1 MEKNITD
8 ILKSFMTEMNQWEN
22 DANHYIDEGHDLPND
37 DLKEKLS
44 IIYSKYVTTKERK
57 MGRLNNPFVL
67 FPPEYDPKLE
77 TPVEI
82 KINGKQATVTTDRTY
97 AKINKQRIYKLKYI
111 DNTWKIDSI
120 KEVDTYNGKLQTV
133 YL

>member
-1 MEKNITD
+1 
-8 ILKSFMTEMNQWEN
+8 
-22 DANHYIDEGHDLPND
+22 
-37 DLKEKLS
+37 
-44 IIYSKYVTTKERK
+44 

-67 FPPEYDPKLE
+67 FPPEYDSKLE
-77 TPVEI
+77 IPVEI
-82 KINGKQATVTTDRTY
+82 KINGKQATVTTDSIY

-120 KEVDTYNGKLQTV
+120 KEVDTYDGKLQTV

>member
-1 MEKNITD
+1 
-8 ILKSFMTEMNQWEN
+8 
-22 DANHYIDEGHDLPND
+22 
-37 DLKEKLS
+37 
-44 IIYSKYVTTKERK
+44 

-67 FPPEYDPKLE
+67 FPPEYDSKLE
-77 TPVEI
+77 IPVEI
-82 KINGKQATVTTDRTY
+82 KINGKQATVTTDRIY

-120 KEVDTYNGKLQTV
+120 KEVDTYDGKLQTV